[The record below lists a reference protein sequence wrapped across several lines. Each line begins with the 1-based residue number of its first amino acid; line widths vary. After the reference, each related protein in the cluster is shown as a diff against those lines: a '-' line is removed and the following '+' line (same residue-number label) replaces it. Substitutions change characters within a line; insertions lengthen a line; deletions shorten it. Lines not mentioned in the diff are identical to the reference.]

1 MTDYLR
7 AVLDMIG
14 PPENRYAD
22 PAAWARLEAELG
34 TELPADYKTVPS
46 QMIWS
51 VSRAVNCGDQIN

>member
-22 PAAWARLEAELG
+22 PAAWARLEADVLCHG
-34 TELPADYKTVPS
+34 VVPD
-46 QMIWS
+46 
-51 VSRAVNCGDQIN
+51 AVALTCDEES